1 LRFFKFFRI
10 WSTFPLQK
18 HFFQKKLKK
27 ILKVLE
33 IEPLIKVTLRELL
46 WFSETSETGYIGK
59 SNGEITMAVNVNT
72 NVAAM
77 TAQRYLNG
85 ANNAQQTSMERL
97 SSGFKINSAK
107 DDAAGLQIS
116 NRLNVQ
122 SRGLDVAV
130 RNANDGISIAQT
142 AEGAMNET
150 TNILQR
156 MRDLSLQSAN
166 GSNSKSERVAIQEEV
181 TALNDELNR
190 IAETTSFGGNKL
202 LNGTYATKS
211 FQIGADNGEAVMLT
225 LNDMRSDNVGMGGTS
240 YQAANGKDKDWTV
253 QAGANDLAITLTDT
267 DGQQQTININAKEG
281 DDIEEL
287 ATYINGQTDMV
298 KASVDQD
305 GQLQVFAG
313 TDKVEG
319 AVSFGGGLAGE
330 LSMGQGQAVTV
341 DTIDVTS
348 VGGAQESVAI
358 IDSALKYVDSHRAEL
373 GAFQNRFNHAISN
386 LDNINENVNASK
398 SRIKDTDF
406 AKETTALTKS
416 QILSQASSSILAQA
430 KQTPNSALNLL
441 G

>member
-1 LRFFKFFRI
+1 
-10 WSTFPLQK
+10 
-18 HFFQKKLKK
+18 
-27 ILKVLE
+27 
-33 IEPLIKVTLRELL
+33 
-46 WFSETSETGYIGK
+46 
-59 SNGEITMAVNVNT
+59 MAVNVNT

-77 TAQRYLNG
+77 TAQRHLNN
-85 ANNAQQTSMERL
+85 ATSAQQTSMEKL

-130 RNANDGISIAQT
+130 RNANDGISMAQT

-166 GSNSKSERVAIQEEV
+166 GSNSKSERVAIQEEI

-202 LNGTYATKS
+202 LNGTFATKS

-225 LNDMRSDNVGMGGTS
+225 LKNMRSDNTMMGGNS
-240 YQAANGKDKDWTV
+240 YQAANAKGADWQV
-253 QAGANDLAITLTDT
+253 DGAANDLTISLTDK
-267 DGQQQTININAKEG
+267 DGDAQTITINAKAG

-298 KASVDQD
+298 KASVNED
-305 GQLQVFAG
+305 GEMQIF
-313 TDKVEG
+313 TDNNKVDG
-319 AVSFGGGLAGE
+319 AVTFGGDLNTE
-330 LSMGQGQAVTV
+330 LGFSGPSAVTV
-341 DTIDVTS
+341 DKIDVTS

-358 IDSALKYVDSHRAEL
+358 VDAALKFVDSHRAEL
-373 GAFQNRFNHAISN
+373 GAFQNRFNHAVNN

-416 QILSQASSSILAQA
+416 QILSQASSSVLAQA
-430 KQTPNSALNLL
+430 KQAPNSALALL

>member
-1 LRFFKFFRI
+1 MGM
-10 WSTFPLQK
+10 T
-18 HFFQKKLKK
+18 
-27 ILKVLE
+27 
-33 IEPLIKVTLRELL
+33 
-46 WFSETSETGYIGK
+46 
-59 SNGEITMAVNVNT
+59 VNT
-72 NVAAM
+72 NVSAM
-77 TAQRYLNG
+77 TAQRHL
-85 ANNAQQTSMERL
+85 NNASNDLTTSMERL
-97 SSGFKINSAK
+97 SSGSKINSAK

-156 MRDLSLQSAN
+156 MRDLSLQSSN

-202 LNGTYATKS
+202 LNGTFGTAS
-211 FQIGADNGEAVMLT
+211 FQIGADNGEAVMLS
-225 LNDMRSDNVGMGGTS
+225 LKDMRSDNSKMGGTS
-240 YQAANGKDKDWTV
+240 YQAATAKDKDWTV
-253 QAGANDLAITLTDT
+253 ETGKNQLDVKLTDNA
-267 DGQQQTININAKEG
+267 GVEQTFSITAKEG

-298 KASVDQD
+298 KASVNEE
-305 GQLQVFAG
+305 GKLQVFAG
-313 TDKVEG
+313 NNKVAGDVEFTG
-319 AVSFGGGLAGE
+319 SLSSDLGLAKSGN
-330 LSMGQGQAVTV
+330 VTV

-358 IDSALKYVDSHRAEL
+358 VDAALKYVDSHRAEL
-373 GAFQNRFNHAISN
+373 GAFQNRFDHAISN

-406 AKETTALTKS
+406 AKETTSMTKS
-416 QILSQASSSILAQA
+416 QILQQASTSILAQA
-430 KQTPNSALNLL
+430 KQAPNAAMSLL

>member
-1 LRFFKFFRI
+1 
-10 WSTFPLQK
+10 
-18 HFFQKKLKK
+18 
-27 ILKVLE
+27 
-33 IEPLIKVTLRELL
+33 
-46 WFSETSETGYIGK
+46 
-59 SNGEITMAVNVNT
+59 MAVNVNT
-72 NVAAM
+72 NVSAM
-77 TAQRYLNG
+77 TAQRYLNS
-85 ANNAQQTSMERL
+85 ATSAQQTSMERL
-97 SSGFKINSAK
+97 SSGSKINSAK

-130 RNANDGISIAQT
+130 RNANDGVSIAQT

-166 GSNSKSERVAIQEEV
+166 GSNSKAERVAIQEEV

-202 LNGTYATKS
+202 LNGTFTTKS
-211 FQIGADNGEAVMLT
+211 MQIGADNGEAVMLT
-225 LNDMRSDNVGMGGTS
+225 LNNMRSDNKMMGGNS
-240 YQAANGKDKDWTV
+240 YVAATAKDPSWEVKSD
-253 QAGANDLAITLTDT
+253 ASDLAIKLTDKLT
-267 DGQQQTININAKEG
+267 GTEQTINITAKAG

-298 KASVDQD
+298 TASVGDD
-305 GQLQVFAG
+305 GKLQVFADNNTVSG
-313 TDKVEG
+313 P
-319 AVSFGGGLAGE
+319 VSFSGGLAGE
-330 LSMGQGQAVTV
+330 LNFGEAKSVTV

-348 VGGAQESVAI
+348 VAGAQESVAI
-358 IDSALKYVDSHRAEL
+358 VDSALKFVDSHRAEL
-373 GAFQNRFNHAISN
+373 GAFQNRFEHAINN

-416 QILSQASSSILAQA
+416 QILSQASSSVLAQA
-430 KQTPNSALNLL
+430 KQAPNSALGLL